1 MWSFRCM
8 LMSKCECRR
17 GQAQACV
24 HLRAADLRWQ
34 WGWSHACC
42 GSCFELNRW
51 GSNENRCSN
60 VPASKTQSS
69 QGRCDA
75 GSGQLID
82 GQTGVQV
89 ESGRE
94 TLVR

>member
-1 MWSFRCM
+1 
-8 LMSKCECRR
+8 
-17 GQAQACV
+17 
-24 HLRAADLRWQ
+24 
-34 WGWSHACC
+34 
-42 GSCFELNRW
+42 LNRW